1 MKTLFGLIFTLFISL
16 TFGQTEGDSIQTTT
30 HELSLLFIG
39 DIMGHGPQ
47 ITAAYDSKTKT
58 YNYNSVFKYV
68 SPQIEQSDFCMAN
81 LEVTLAGPPFKG
93 YPQFSSPDQLAV
105 ACKNAGMDALVT
117 SNNHSCDRGDKGI
130 IRTINVLDSIDI
142 LHTGTFKDSA
152 DRKQNNPL
160 IIEQNCIRVAF
171 LNYTYGTNG
180 LKNHYPAMVN
190 RLEKD
195 VIKADIEA
203 AQKLNVDKI
212 IVVTHWG
219 LEYKPQPSTAQV
231 EMGKF
236 IFETGADIIVGSHPH
251 VLEKMVWEK
260 KTDENTKEEVIV
272 YSLGNYVSNQR
283 ARTKDG
289 GAMFQL
295 TLEKTNGV
303 TSIKSTGY
311 YLTWVYTPIE
321 NNVKKYYV
329 LPAAWYEN
337 KPEFFDNKESYNKMK
352 LFLSDSRA
360 LYGKYNVNVPE
371 ILPTKQTAPVKN
383 IPTE

>member
-1 MKTLFGLIFTLFISL
+1 MKTIFGLLLTLLVSVSYS
-16 TFGQTEGDSIQTTT
+16 QTKVDSTN

-47 ITAAYDSKTKT
+47 ITSAYDKTTKT
-58 YNYNSVFKYV
+58 YNYNSVFQYV
-68 SPQIEQSDFCMAN
+68 SPQIGNSDFCMAN
-81 LEVTLAGPPFKG
+81 LEVTLAGKPYKG

-105 ACKNAGMDALVT
+105 ACKESGIDALVT
-117 SNNHSCDRGDKGI
+117 SNNHSCDRGDKGVL
-130 IRTINVLDSIDI
+130 RTIDVLDSIDI

-152 DRKQNNPL
+152 DRKKNNPL

-180 LKNHYPAMVN
+180 LENHYPAMVN
-190 RLEKD
+190 RLDKEL
-195 VIKADIEA
+195 IKADIEA

-219 LEYKPQPSTAQV
+219 LEYKHQPAPKDV

-236 IFETGADIIVGSHPH
+236 IFEAGADIIVGSHPH
-251 VLEKMVWEK
+251 VLQKMIWEK
-260 KTDENTKEEVIV
+260 KTDEKTKEEAIV

-283 ARTKDG
+283 ARYKDG
-289 GAMFQL
+289 GAMFQI
-295 TLEKTNGV
+295 TLQKVNGEV
-303 TSIKSTGY
+303 SIKNTGY
-311 YLTWVYTPIE
+311 YLTWVYTPLV
-321 NNVKKYYV
+321 NGVKKYHI
-329 LPAAWYEN
+329 LPAAWYED

-371 ILPTKQTAPVKN
+371 ITPNSAK
-383 IPTE
+383 

>member
-1 MKTLFGLIFTLFISL
+1 MKTIFGLLLTLLVSVSYS
-16 TFGQTEGDSIQTTT
+16 QTKVDSTT

-47 ITAAYDSKTKT
+47 ITSAYDKTTKT
-58 YNYNSVFKYV
+58 YNYNSVFQYV
-68 SPQIEQSDFCMAN
+68 TPQIGSSDFCMAN
-81 LEVTLAGPPFKG
+81 LEVTLAGKPYKG

-105 ACKNAGMDALVT
+105 ACKESGIDALVT
-117 SNNHSCDRGDKGI
+117 SNNHSCDRGDKGVL
-130 IRTINVLDSIDI
+130 RTIDVLDSIEI

-152 DRKQNNPL
+152 DRKKNNPL

-180 LKNHYPAMVN
+180 LENHYPAMVN
-190 RLEKD
+190 RLDKEL
-195 VIKADIEA
+195 IKADIEA

-219 LEYKPQPSTAQV
+219 LEYKHQPAPKDV

-236 IFETGADIIVGSHPH
+236 IFEAGADIIVGSHPH
-251 VLEKMVWEK
+251 VLQKMIWEK
-260 KTDENTKEEVIV
+260 KTDEKTKEEAIV

-283 ARTKDG
+283 ARYKDG
-289 GAMFQL
+289 GAMFQI
-295 TLEKTNGV
+295 TLQKVNGEV
-303 TSIKSTGY
+303 SIKNTGY
-311 YLTWVYTPIE
+311 YLTWVYTPLVDG
-321 NNVKKYYV
+321 VKKYHI
-329 LPAAWYEN
+329 LPAAWYED

-371 ILPTKQTAPVKN
+371 ITP
-383 IPTE
+383 ITEK

>member
-1 MKTLFGLIFTLFISL
+1 MKQVFITLIFLSSFFS
-16 TFGQTEGDSIQTTT
+16 FSQDSIDTNY

-47 ITAAYDSKTKT
+47 IESAYDKNSKT

-68 SPQIEQSDFCMAN
+68 SPQIKSSDFCVAN
-81 LEVTLAGPPFKG
+81 LEVTLAGKPYKG
-93 YPQFSSPDQLAV
+93 YPQFSSPDALAK
-105 ACKNAGMDALVT
+105 ATKNAGIDMLVT

-130 IRTINVLDSIDI
+130 IRTINVLDSLKI
-142 LHTGTFKDSA
+142 LHTGTFKDSS
-152 DRKQNNPL
+152 DRKKNNPL

-190 RLEKD
+190 RLD
-195 VIKADIEA
+195 TALIRADIETA
-203 AQKLNVDKI
+203 KQLNVDKI

-219 LEYKPQPSTAQV
+219 LEYKPQPVKSQIQ
-231 EMGKF
+231 MGQF
-236 IFETGADIIVGSHPH
+236 IFNAGADIIIGSHPH
-251 VLEKMVWEK
+251 VLEKMIWEK
-260 KTDENTKEEVIV
+260 STTDKGEQVIV

-283 ARTKDG
+283 ARYKDG

-295 TLEKTNGV
+295 VLQKNKGQ

-321 NNVKKYYV
+321 KGVKKYYV

-337 KPEFFDNKESYNKMK
+337 QPEFFDTKESYNKMK
-352 LFLSDSRA
+352 LFLSDSRK
-360 LYGKYNVNVPE
+360 LLGEYNKNVTE
-371 ILPTKQTAPVKN
+371 IKP
-383 IPTE
+383 

>member
-1 MKTLFGLIFTLFISL
+1 MKIFLGLITIFIGFTSFSQDKTDSL
-16 TFGQTEGDSIQTTT
+16 T

-47 ITAAYDSKTKT
+47 ITAAYYSETKS

-81 LEVTLAGPPFKG
+81 LEVTLAGPPYKG

-130 IRTINVLDSIDI
+130 LRTINVLDSIDI
-142 LHTGTFKDSA
+142 LHTGTFKDSN
-152 DRKQNNPL
+152 DRKANNPL

-190 RLEKD
+190 RLEKG

-219 LEYKPQPSTAQV
+219 LEYKPQPSTAQI

-236 IFETGADIIVGSHPH
+236 IFEAGADIIVGSHPH
-251 VLEKMVWEK
+251 VLEKMIWEK
-260 KTDENTKEEVIV
+260 KTDVKTKEEVIV
-272 YSLGNYVSNQR
+272 YSLGNFVSNQR

-295 TLEKTNGV
+295 TLEKTNGI

-321 NNVKKYYV
+321 NKIKRYYI

-337 KPEFFDNKESYNKMK
+337 NPEFFDNAESYHKMK

-360 LYGKYNVNVPE
+360 LYGKYNKNVFEIKPE
-371 ILPTKQTAPVKN
+371 VLD
-383 IPTE
+383 

>member
-1 MKTLFGLIFTLFISL
+1 MKLFFIITLTLTVFIS
-16 TFGQTEGDSIQTTT
+16 FSQDSIDTTH

-47 ITAAYDSKTKT
+47 IESAYDKTSKT

-68 SPQIEQSDFCMAN
+68 SPQIENSDFCVAN
-81 LEVTLAGPPFKG
+81 LEVTLAGKPYKG
-93 YPQFSSPDQLAV
+93 YPQFSSPDALAS
-105 ACKNAGMDALVT
+105 ATKKAGIDMLVT

-130 IRTINVLDSIDI
+130 IRTINVLDSLEI

-152 DRKQNNPL
+152 NRKKNNPL

-190 RLEKD
+190 RLD
-195 VIKADIEA
+195 TALIRADIETA
-203 AQKLNVDKI
+203 KKLNVDKI

-219 LEYKPQPSTAQV
+219 LEYKPQPSKAQI

-236 IFETGADIIVGSHPH
+236 IFDAGADIVIGSHPH
-251 VLEKMVWEK
+251 VLEKMIWEK
-260 KTDENTKEEVIV
+260 ATNDKGEEVIV

-283 ARTKDG
+283 ARYKDG

-295 TLEKTNGV
+295 TLQKDKGQ
-303 TSIKSTGY
+303 TSVKSTGY

-321 NNVKKYYV
+321 NGIKKYHV

-337 KPEFFDNKESYNKMK
+337 QPEFFDNKESYNKMK
-352 LFLSDSRA
+352 LFLSDSRK
-360 LYGKYNVNVPE
+360 LLGEYNKNVTE
-371 ILPTKQTAPVKN
+371 IKP
-383 IPTE
+383 

>member
-1 MKTLFGLIFTLFISL
+1 MKQVFLFL
-16 TFGQTEGDSIQTTT
+16 TFYSSFLSFSQDSIDTTH

-47 ITAAYDSKTKT
+47 IESAYDKTTKT

-68 SPQIEQSDFCMAN
+68 SPQIKSSDFCVAN
-81 LEVTLAGPPFKG
+81 LEVTLAGKPYKG
-93 YPQFSSPDQLAV
+93 YPQFSSPDALAS
-105 ACKNAGMDALVT
+105 ATKNAGIDMLVT

-130 IRTINVLDSIDI
+130 IRTINVLDSLKI

-152 DRKQNNPL
+152 DRKKNNPL

-190 RLEKD
+190 RLD
-195 VIKADIEA
+195 TALIRTDINA
-203 AQKLNVDKI
+203 AKQLNVDKI
-212 IVVTHWG
+212 IVITHWG
-219 LEYKPQPSTAQV
+219 LEYKPQPVKSQIQ
-231 EMGKF
+231 MGQF
-236 IFETGADIIVGSHPH
+236 IFDAGADIIIGSHPH
-251 VLEKMVWEK
+251 VLEKMIWEK
-260 KTDENTKEEVIV
+260 STTQKGEQVIV

-283 ARTKDG
+283 ARYKDG

-295 TLEKTNGV
+295 VLQKNNGK

-321 NNVKKYYV
+321 NGVKKYYV

-337 KPEFFDNKESYNKMK
+337 QPAFFDTKESYNKMK
-352 LFLSDSRA
+352 LFLADSRK
-360 LYGKYNVNVPE
+360 LLGEYNKNVAE
-371 ILPTKQTAPVKN
+371 IKP
-383 IPTE
+383 

>member
-1 MKTLFGLIFTLFISL
+1 MKIILGLISIFFVSASYTLTKSDSL
-16 TFGQTEGDSIQTTT
+16 T

-47 ITAAYDSKTKT
+47 ITAAYNSDTKN
-58 YNYNSVFKYV
+58 YSYNSVFKYV

-93 YPQFSSPDQLAV
+93 YPQFSSPDQLAFS
-105 ACKNAGMDALVT
+105 CKNAGIDALVT

-130 IRTINVLDSIDI
+130 LRTISVLDSIDI
-142 LHTGTFKDSA
+142 LHTGTFKDSN
-152 DRKQNNPL
+152 DRKANNPL

-190 RLEKD
+190 RLDKK

-203 AQKLNVDKI
+203 AKKLNPDKI

-219 LEYKPQPSTAQV
+219 LEYKPQPSTTQI

-236 IFETGADIIVGSHPH
+236 IFEAGADIIVGSHPH
-251 VLEKMVWEK
+251 VLEKMIWEK
-260 KTDENTKEEVIV
+260 KTDTKTKEEVIV
-272 YSLGNYVSNQR
+272 YSLGNFVSNQR

-295 TLEKTNGV
+295 TLEKTNGI

-311 YLTWVYTPIE
+311 YLTWVYTPME
-321 NNVKKYYV
+321 NKIKKYYI

-337 KPEFFDNKESYNKMK
+337 KPEFFDNKESFNKMK

-360 LYGKYNVNVPE
+360 LYGKYNKNVPE
-371 ILPTKQTAPVKN
+371 IKSN
-383 IPTE
+383 

>member
-1 MKTLFGLIFTLFISL
+1 MKIFFGLIFTLLSSVSFS
-16 TFGQTEGDSIQTTT
+16 QDKVDSTS

-47 ITAAYDSKTKT
+47 ITSAYNKSTKT

-68 SPQIEQSDFCMAN
+68 SPQISSADFCIAN
-81 LEVTLAGPPFKG
+81 LEVTLAGKPYKG

-105 ACKNAGMDALVT
+105 ACKESGIDALVT
-117 SNNHSCDRGDKGI
+117 SNNHSCDRGDKGV
-130 IRTINVLDSIDI
+130 IRTIEVLDSIDM

-152 DRKQNNPL
+152 DRKKNNPL

-180 LKNHYPAMVN
+180 LDNHYPAMVN
-190 RLEKD
+190 RLDKD
-195 VIKADIEA
+195 LIKADIEA

-219 LEYKPQPSTAQV
+219 LEYKPQPSKAQV
-231 EMGKF
+231 DMGKF
-236 IFETGADIIVGSHPH
+236 IFEAGADIIVGSHPH

-260 KTDENTKEEVIV
+260 KINEQTKEEVIV

-283 ARTKDG
+283 ARYKDG

-311 YLTWVYTPIE
+311 YLTWVYTPVE
-321 NNVKKYYV
+321 NGVKKYHV

-337 KPEFFDNKESYNKMK
+337 NPDFFDNKDSFNKMK

-371 ILPTKQTAPVKN
+371 ILPN
-383 IPTE
+383 LEE